1 MKIGQENHQLAQT
14 KAALQKLDSEIQYFE
29 SLNHKH
35 MQSQNSLS
43 KMNDQEFFRGK
54 ELTNLENDRKIT
66 LKLREDEVAALKGEI
81 EQFKHINGRQIND
94 QYEFKNEV
102 EALKRHVAL
111 LNQQNFELST
121 ELEKFIETDET
132 IRRTLNRKGKVEEI
146 RYKVDEAIMRSMH
159 EVQQRRSPERNARSA
174 NNYDAGAFSPERG
187 QNNGGYAMTTP
198 YRQY

>member
-1 MKIGQENHQLAQT
+1 MQT
-14 KAALQKLDSEIQYFE
+14 QNSLQKL
-29 SLNHKH
+29 
-35 MQSQNSLS
+35 
-43 KMNDQEFFRGK
+43 NDQEFFRGK

-66 LKLREDEVAALKGEI
+66 HKLREDEISALKGEI
-81 EQFKHINGRQIND
+81 EHFKHLNGRQIND
-94 QYEFKNEV
+94 QYELRNEI

-146 RYKVDEAIMRSMH
+146 RTKVDEAILRSMH

-174 NNYDAGAFSPERG
+174 GIYDPNAFSPD
-187 QNNGGYAMTTP
+187 
-198 YRQY
+198 RQGP